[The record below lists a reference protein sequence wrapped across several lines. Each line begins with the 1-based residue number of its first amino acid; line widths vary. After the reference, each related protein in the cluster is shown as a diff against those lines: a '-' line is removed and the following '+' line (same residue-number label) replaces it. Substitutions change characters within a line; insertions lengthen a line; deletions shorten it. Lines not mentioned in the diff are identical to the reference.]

1 MRRWFCGLFLLLAV
15 GGCLPGDG
23 MKNELDPAGFF
34 SGIWHGW
41 ISPIALVIGFFSPDI
56 RIYEAYNTGWWYE
69 FGYYMAIIWRLSAV
83 LVGSPLCVETKIKR

>member
-15 GGCLPGDG
+15 GGCLAGDG
-23 MKNELDPAGFF
+23 INNELDPAGFF

-41 ISPIALVIGFFSPDI
+41 ISPIALVIGFSLRRYAFAKPI
-56 RIYEAYNTGWWYE
+56 TRVGGTNL
-69 FGYYMAIIWRLSAV
+69 AIIWRLSAV